1 MDTGNISSMN
11 VPRKEKPNDDK
22 NQIMDIALP
31 DDQNVKNTEQYD
43 KELYDYLQQNPELFN
58 EIKEI
63 IREEHSLDNIQLNST
78 EVHI

>member
-1 MDTGNISSMN
+1 MN